1 MAGWDTVWTMVQRQR
16 RQKAVDRLMECNG
29 NGLRG
34 STPSQGQQLVFL
46 LLWGGDTCFGHDVGR
61 WRDSTQHR
69 PHSGTD
75 SHSDSRPWWMARRRG
90 ILHAPQREK
99 LALEEE
105 ISSPFTAGLSD
116 SPEPLRRTIQW
127 AELAEI
133 NLPAAALHVG
143 TPCCFRPD
151 SSPAVL
157 LLLYTLTHTVE

>member
-1 MAGWDTVWTMVQRQR
+1 
-16 RQKAVDRLMECNG
+16 
-29 NGLRG
+29 
-34 STPSQGQQLVFL
+34 
-46 LLWGGDTCFGHDVGR
+46 
-61 WRDSTQHR
+61 
-69 PHSGTD
+69 
-75 SHSDSRPWWMARRRG
+75 MARRRG
-90 ILHAPQREK
+90 ILHAPRREK

-157 LLLYTLTHTVE
+157 PLLYTLTHTVEQTHTFITGL